1 MRVLLFLILISMGP
15 VVGGESG
22 LRERFVDRCG
32 DLIAGSERTIE
43 GEVSPWF
50 FPTREIQQ
58 LSLGDF
64 WEENWAELSRNRS
77 EPVPSMIEFQ
87 ELLAE
92 RGVGLFVVPI
102 PAKATVYPDKLF
114 EGFPPGEAQ
123 GLGPLIDLLRSK
135 GLRVLD
141 LEAHFISRRR
151 QGASEK
157 FWCAQDAHF
166 SPMACVEVADLIAE
180 TLEREFAISR
190 ETHKDLFRSGIQEI
204 EIVGDLVAHTEWEGR
219 FGKER
224 LRVRFVGDPEQ
235 PVESDV
241 ESPIVLLGDSHT
253 LVFSEPG
260 AFHCDGA
267 GLFDHLSAAMGRPLD
282 LVGNAAGGLV
292 SSRINLYRKAS
303 SIPGYWDDKKVVV
316 WVFTAREFTQSSFK
330 KGFIS
335 VPIER
340 K

>member
-1 MRVLLFLILISMGP
+1 MRLFLFLTMVSMGP
-15 VVGGESG
+15 IMGGESG
-22 LRERFVDRCG
+22 LRERFVERCG
-32 DLIAGSERTIE
+32 ELISGSERTIQ
-43 GEVSPWF
+43 GEVGSWF
-50 FPTREIQQ
+50 FSTREIRQ
-58 LSLGDF
+58 LSLGNF
-64 WEENWAELSRNRS
+64 WEENWAELSRNNS
-77 EPVPSMIEFQ
+77 DPVPSMIEFQ
-87 ELLAE
+87 DLLAE
-92 RGVGLFVVPI
+92 KGVGLLVVPV

-123 GLGPLIDLLRSK
+123 GQGPLVDLLRSK

-141 LEAHFISRRR
+141 LETHFVSRRQ

-180 TLEREFAISR
+180 TLEREFAINR
-190 ETHKDLFRSGIQEI
+190 EARSDLFRSGIQEI
-204 EIVGDLVAHTEWEGR
+204 EIVGDLVAHTQWEGR
-219 FGKER
+219 SGKER
-224 LRVRFVGDPEQ
+224 LQVRYVGDPEQ
-235 PVESDV
+235 PLKSD
-241 ESPIVLLGDSHT
+241 EGSPIVLLGDSHT